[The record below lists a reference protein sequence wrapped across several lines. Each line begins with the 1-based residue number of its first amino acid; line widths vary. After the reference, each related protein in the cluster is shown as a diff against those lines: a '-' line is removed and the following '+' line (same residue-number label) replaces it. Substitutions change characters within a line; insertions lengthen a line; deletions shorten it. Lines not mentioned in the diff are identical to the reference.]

1 VSERASRMANHH
13 FATVPESLERAPLE
27 VCAPHVRVCTPT
39 RDGGTRLRRVKGIPQ
54 FQVLLLL

>member
-27 VCAPHVRVCTPT
+27 VCAPHVRVCAPT
-39 RDGGTRLRRVKGIPQ
+39 SVCGASEAEKGIPQ
-54 FQVLLLL
+54 

>member
-27 VCAPHVRVCTPT
+27 VCAPHVYRMHTDT
-39 RDGGTRLRRVKGIPQ
+39 RRLRETENGIPQ